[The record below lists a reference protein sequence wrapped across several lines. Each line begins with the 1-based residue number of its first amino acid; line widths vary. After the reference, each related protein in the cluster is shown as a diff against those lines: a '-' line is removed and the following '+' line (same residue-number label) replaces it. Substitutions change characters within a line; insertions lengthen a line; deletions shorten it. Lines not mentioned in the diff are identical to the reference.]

1 MEQNHIFVMN
11 MNNIEKALKDSIVKK
26 KSNFYSNI
34 CKDYNQ
40 VPLNIVVDYMF
51 KVIDAHVDGMG
62 DLARIKMSLF
72 DVFGGKELTMVDK
85 IVTLAILSSQYEL
98 FLKKIYYLIHEE
110 TDEKRHTTLLNAF
123 RLFPSLIKLKNSS
136 KQEHRLLFS
145 ELKML
150 RQIRNET
157 CHAAYAKPRLNEMQ
171 LDSAIDIV
179 TDMYIFITAAE
190 IINLKI

>member
-1 MEQNHIFVMN
+1 MEQNQFISITMN
-11 MNNIEKALKDSIVKK
+11 IKDSIVEK

-40 VPLNIVVDYMF
+40 VPLNIVVDYIF

-62 DLARIKMSLF
+62 DLSRIKMSLY
-72 DVFGGKELTMVDK
+72 DVFGGKELSVVDK
-85 IVTLAILSSQYEL
+85 IVALTVLSNQYEF
-98 FLKKIYYLIHEE
+98 FLKKIYYLIHGKNDEE
-110 TDEKRHTTLLNAF
+110 RHTTIPCVLSLLK
-123 RLFPSLIKLKNSS
+123 PKYK
-136 KQEHRLLFS
+136 EHLLLFS

-150 RQIRNET
+150 MQIRDET
-157 CHAAYAKPRLNEMQ
+157 HHAAHTTPRLNEKQ
-171 LDSAIDIV
+171 LESAIDIV